1 MKAAR
6 QRLFALMEGCQ
17 GYAFISDAVEGMAD
31 EQVLAIAKNALAW
44 ERESVKRL
52 AGFVR
57 RLEEELAEAGG

>member
-1 MKAAR
+1 
-6 QRLFALMEGCQ
+6 MEGCQ